1 MNKKIALIYRAHRFS
16 PNSVE
21 KDRAILDAVA
31 GLLETDHDIHR
42 FSEDEWDGKK
52 FTATPKNIVL
62 SMARTPEVLMALDS
76 ESLRI
81 PIVNKPDGVKNCS
94 RLHVHQT
101 MIRLGI
107 SLPPSEGCDG
117 YWLKRADIAA
127 QNADDVRFV
136 PNKDQLTEAIR
147 DLERRDVQDYIVSA
161 HVKGDLVK
169 FYGVRQTSFFHYCYP
184 ADTGQSKFGHETRNG
199 VPHHYPFPVSQLL
212 LDADRLASELHV
224 DVYGGDCI
232 VRPDGS
238 YCLIDF
244 NDWPSFSTCREEAAS
259 AIVELVKLKCT

>member
-1 MNKKIALIYRAHRFS
+1 MKKQIALIYRAHRFS

-31 GLLETDHDIHR
+31 GLLETENDIHR
-42 FSEDEWDGKK
+42 FSEDEWDERK
-52 FTATPKNIVL
+52 FSVIPKDLVL
-62 SMARTPEVLMALDS
+62 SMARTPDVLMALDS
-76 ESLRI
+76 EALFT
-81 PIVNKPDGVKNCS
+81 PIVNRPDGVKNCS

-101 MIRLGI
+101 MARLGI
-107 SLPPSEGCDG
+107 PLPPSEGGDG
-117 YWLKRADIAA
+117 YWLKRADVAA
-127 QNADDVRFV
+127 QDADDVRFV
-136 PNKDQLTEAIR
+136 PNKDQLAEAIH
-147 DLERRDVQDYIVSA
+147 DLEGRHVRDYIVSA
-161 HVKGDLVK
+161 HVKGDLIK

-184 ADTGQSKFGHETRNG
+184 VDTGQSKFGHETRNG

-212 LDADRLASELHV
+212 SDVDRLASELHV

-232 VRPDGS
+232 VRADGS

-259 AIVELVKLKCT
+259 AIVELVKQQWT